1 LFCHLFCCRSSR
13 FAGRQLQTPVLPAQ
27 IAYYFRLLFSGPD
40 KLKLLEFNSLVDVL
54 RSSYCIT
61 AGVEA

>member
-1 LFCHLFCCRSSR
+1 LFCCRSSR